1 MYYSHS
7 LVFSDLVFA
16 ATSIPIVILVFL
28 GFIGTV
34 FLAFIAT
41 VSGVVIR
48 KVS

>member
-1 MYYSHS
+1 MYSSHS
-7 LVFSDLVFA
+7 LAFSDLVLA
-16 ATSIPIVILVFL
+16 DTSIPIVILVFL

-48 KVS
+48 KAS